1 MKMPDD
7 QTIALIN
14 QLQLRVID
22 LEIVV
27 SRRDQPH
34 APTLSPL
41 YCEASLRIRD
51 RALAQMQYETK
62 CQKPSEEKSA

>member
-1 MKMPDD
+1 MGDET
-7 QTIALIN
+7 QALIE
-14 QLQLRVID
+14 QLLERVSD

-41 YCEASLRIRD
+41 YCEASRSIRD
-51 RALAQMQYETK
+51 RALAQMQYETSSE
-62 CQKPSEEKSA
+62 QKSKS